1 MSAKGKVLY
10 SASEGCDADVW
21 DDTALIQE
29 YERALESSR
38 ELMRCRKV
46 QSSGKKGKGR
56 EWKIGDS
63 CRAVFSEDGLEYEGT
78 VVFCNKSTRSVT
90 VRFFGY
96 NNEESVKEKDLM
108 ESLGQEE
115 VEAQIEQARL
125 DMEEEE
131 EEEGVGDEY
140 RLGDWC
146 RARWSEDE
154 TVYEATVESVDSRRG
169 TATVKFVGFGN
180 CEVKRLEELYMSKG
194 EERRAEQEQLGSP
207 EKLNSIK
214 EEELQNLI
222 IKNCPDLLANFGET
236 SDLDLVSLSLDDE
249 VKEKKKDK
257 KDKKDKKAKK
267 IKSKENEKKEKIKEA
282 AEIKRETEPIP
293 SFGQIPLPN
302 HFPSFQA
309 PFSTSASP
317 FPSLASPFSPFAPP
331 APLIQSPFSCP
342 PSLPPP
348 PVLPA
353 ELETSVG
360 PELHSLLLSWYM
372 AGYHTG
378 LYQGVSQKRSKKK

>member
-1 MSAKGKVLY
+1 
-10 SASEGCDADVW
+10 
-21 DDTALIQE
+21 
-29 YERALESSR
+29 
-38 ELMRCRKV
+38 
-46 QSSGKKGKGR
+46 
-56 EWKIGDS
+56 
-63 CRAVFSEDGLEYEGT
+63 
-78 VVFCNKSTRSVT
+78 
-90 VRFFGY
+90 
-96 NNEESVKEKDLM
+96 M

-131 EEEGVGDEY
+131 EEEGAGDEY

-154 TVYEATVESVDSRRG
+154 MVYEATVESVDSRQG
-169 TATVKFVGFGN
+169 TARVKFVGFGN

-207 EKLNSIK
+207 EELNSIK
-214 EEELQNLI
+214 DEELQNLI

-236 SDLDLVSLSLDDE
+236 SDLGLGSLSLEDE
-249 VKEKKKDK
+249 VKKKKKEKKDK
-257 KDKKDKKAKK
+257 KDKKEKKEKK
-267 IKSKENEKKEKIKEA
+267 VTSKENEKKKKVKEE
-282 AEIKRETEPIP
+282 AEIKQETEPVP
-293 SFGQIPLPN
+293 NFGQIPLPN
-302 HFPSFQA
+302 HFPSFPA
-309 PFSTSASP
+309 PFSTSAPP
-317 FPSLASPFSPFAPP
+317 FPSVASPFSPFAPP
-331 APLIQSPFSCP
+331 APPLQSPFSCP

-348 PVLPA
+348 PALPA